1 MLCFPDPFSPRTE
14 ISWSFQSWM
23 RLFVISFVLTIMKD
37 SSKMRDAIRAVLEE
51 GYTLDEAVAEFGV
64 LRSTLHKR
72 TKNPY
77 PNQVGRPAVF
87 TSTQER

>member
-1 MLCFPDPFSPRTE
+1 MLCFSDPFSLRTE

-23 RLFVISFVLTIMKD
+23 RLCVISFVLTIMKD
-37 SSKMRDAIRAVLEE
+37 SSEMRDAIRAVLEE
-51 GYTLDEAVAEFGV
+51 GYTLDEAVAEFRV
-64 LRSTLHKR
+64 QRSTLHKR